1 MAAPGPLQGRHV
13 GCYASRVGCYE
24 TIHVALQGLP
34 ESVSKN
40 GGTLPLTRVSG
51 TKMKDACTF
60 RILLYVEI

>member
-13 GCYASRVGCYE
+13 GCYASRVGVAMQL
-24 TIHVALQGLP
+24 HVALQGLP
-34 ESVSKN
+34 ESGSKN

-60 RILLYVEI
+60 RIILYVEI